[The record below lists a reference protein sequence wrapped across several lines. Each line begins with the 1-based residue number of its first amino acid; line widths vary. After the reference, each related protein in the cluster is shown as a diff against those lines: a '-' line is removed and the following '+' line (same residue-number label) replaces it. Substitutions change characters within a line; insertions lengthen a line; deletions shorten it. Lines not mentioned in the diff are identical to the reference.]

1 MIRLLVLGIAA
12 VLLPQIAL
20 AKKPHCTFR
29 LHVAANA
36 RDTAVFATEWT
47 SQVTG
52 KKIVIEKVPTISERD
67 VVGFR
72 AYKADDGS
80 FGALL
85 QLDDHGRLALDAL
98 SVEHRGS
105 SAFLF
110 LNGRA
115 LTEMQID
122 RRVAD
127 GKIYIASGLTSQ
139 DLALMKKDWR
149 LIGAHQR
156 Q

>member
-1 MIRLLVLGIAA
+1 MLRLFALGIAA
-12 VLLPQIAL
+12 VLVPQLAS

-29 LHVAANA
+29 LHVAANE
-36 RDTAVFATEWT
+36 RDTDVFATEWT

-52 KKIVIEKVPTISERD
+52 KKIVIEKVPAISERD

-72 AYKADDGS
+72 AYKATDGT

-85 QLDDHGRLALDAL
+85 QLDDHGRLALDSL
-98 SVEHRGS
+98 SVEHRGG

-110 LNGRA
+110 MNGRA

-127 GKIYIASGLTSQ
+127 GRIYIGSGLTPQ
-139 DLALMKKDWR
+139 DLALMKKDWK
-149 LIGAHQR
+149 LAGTKQR
-156 Q
+156 

>member
-1 MIRLLVLGIAA
+1 MRPWTWCGCWGRSAACALG
-12 VLLPQIAL
+12 
-20 AKKPHCTFR
+20 KKPHCTFR

-36 RDTAVFATEWT
+36 RDTEVFATEWT

-67 VVGFR
+67 VVSFR
-72 AYKADDGS
+72 AYKSSDGT
-80 FGALL
+80 FGVLL
-85 QLDDHGRLALDAL
+85 QLDEHGRLALDAL
-98 SVEHRGS
+98 SVEHRGG

-110 LNGRA
+110 MNGRA

-127 GKIYIASGLTSQ
+127 GRIYIASGLTPQ
-139 DLALMKKDWR
+139 DLALMKKDWPLAGTKAR
-149 LIGAHQR
+149 
-156 Q
+156 